1 MEEIKERVAAL
12 AEGYKHLA
20 TKADLWKT
28 AFAIIVSQTGLI
40 LGIFKLWPPQ

>member
-1 MEEIKERVAAL
+1 MTELSDRVSKL
-12 AEGYKHLA
+12 EEGYKHLA

-40 LGIFKLWPPQ
+40 LGIFKIWP